1 MKHGAGAPQVKAK
14 AAVRAEVLAWGLGS
28 ADVSPEECLLRL
40 ISQSAARAA
49 RYAEE
54 LERMERERG
63 LASALV
69 GKSTFIDADGQAR
82 DLGEHVRGMA
92 KLESDERD
100 RLARFSA
107 LAINAG
113 LAARQVALAERI
125 GGMIADVLR
134 AVLADHSLAL
144 TAEQLAAAP
153 MAIRRHLGLAGGP
166 PAIEGETL

>member
-1 MKHGAGAPQVKAK
+1 VKAK
-14 AAVRAEVLAWGLGS
+14 AAIRAEVFSWGLGS
-28 ADVSPEECLLRL
+28 PDVDPAEVLLQL

-49 RYAEE
+49 RYAAE
-54 LERMERERG
+54 LEAMESRSGLHGALIGRKFALNHDGRSVPVEEAIRG
-63 LASALV
+63 L
-69 GKSTFIDADGQAR
+69 
-82 DLGEHVRGMA
+82 A
-92 KLESDERD
+92 KLESEERD

-113 LAARQVALAERI
+113 LAARQVALAERT

-144 TAEQLAAAP
+144 TTEQRAAAP

-166 PAIEGETL
+166 PVIEGETL